1 MSFNEYYATFENA
14 QHKEEKMKE
23 NKRLILKDGKA
34 LDIAE
39 FSTLE
44 DGVSLILINMGYQT
58 TVDTLTQDQV
68 SDIKILNE
76 LGETVLAVK
85 GYKLRSNIVVNTAEN
100 TTKVIL
106 EIKETRDAVVDATKA
121 IQTLQNT
128 SAQNQADIDAINE
141 AIASLAEIVGGTV
154 E

>member
-1 MSFNEYYATFENA
+1 
-14 QHKEEKMKE
+14 MKE
-23 NKRLILKDGKA
+23 NKKLILKDGTN
-34 LDIAE
+34 LDIEE

-44 DGVSLILINMGYQT
+44 DGVSLTLIDMGYQK

-76 LGETVLAVK
+76 LGETVFTAK
-85 GYKLRSNIVVNTAEN
+85 GYSLGDSISVNSKEN
-100 TTKVIL
+100 TTKVIF
-106 EIKETRDAVVDATKA
+106 EVKATRDAVVEATKE

-128 SAQNQADIDAINE
+128 SEQNTADITAINE
-141 AIASLAEIVGGTV
+141 AIVSLAEIVGG